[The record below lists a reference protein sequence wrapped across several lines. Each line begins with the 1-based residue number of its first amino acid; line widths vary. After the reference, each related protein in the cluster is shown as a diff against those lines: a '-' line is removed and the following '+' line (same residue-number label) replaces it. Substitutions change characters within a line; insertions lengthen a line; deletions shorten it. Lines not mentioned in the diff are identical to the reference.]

1 MSFYFLMAFEDQILN
16 YGYKAVKSLNE
27 IGAFSYNE
35 SSQDENGSNNIPISR
50 NIEELQKKL
59 TSPESDIDT
68 ELCDAVLEKL
78 SNIDIKNLSWKD
90 PIASQWPKNQY
101 IPKIGDEI
109 NIKCVQFS
117 NEYVQNNELSNP
129 PEKFFHDSSWKES
142 LFRQKQVI
150 DDILRVLNEIW
161 NNPIYS
167 MNGDNLKILNEGT
180 YFVDVINPILK
191 ATLKGI
197 DCYNTYLTV
206 AEMQS
211 IASQFR
217 KNNFSDYSQIGNK
230 SDTMFALFY
239 KKKYELLYIESSRV
253 YCTIRKTKDDYLKL
267 WHYCNDGIS
276 WIYNSCLPPKNQFWT
291 TIRLNVL
298 MKDSNDINHY
308 FTLYES
314 EIPLTSCEEYLNC
327 EYFTINKRIKNNSS
341 NTVSTPKKKKKRKN
355 KK

>member
-1 MSFYFLMAFEDQILN
+1 M
-16 YGYKAVKSLNE
+16 
-27 IGAFSYNE
+27 

-90 PIASQWPKNQY
+90 LIASQVL
-101 IPKIGDEI
+101 DE
-109 NIKCVQFS
+109 NSLLIKSLNGVFAI
-117 NEYVQNNELSNP
+117 
-129 PEKFFHDSSWKES
+129 ES
-142 LFRQKQVI
+142 
-150 DDILRVLNEIW
+150 NEIW

-167 MNGDNLKILNEGT
+167 MNEDNLKILNEGT
-180 YFVDVINPILK
+180 YFVDVINPILR
-191 ATLKGI
+191 ATLKEI

-211 IASQFR
+211 VASQFR

-230 SDTMFALFY
+230 PDAMFALFY

-267 WHYCNDGIS
+267 WRY
-276 WIYNSCLPPKNQFWT
+276 WT

-298 MKDSNDINHY
+298 MKDSNDINRY

-314 EIPLTSCEEYLNC
+314 EIPLTPCEGNV
-327 EYFTINKRIKNNSS
+327 I
-341 NTVSTPKKKKKRKN
+341 VTPKFIKF
-355 KK
+355 

>member
-1 MSFYFLMAFEDQILN
+1 MVEYVGNFLLSAKLCTISEYTILN
-16 YGYKAVKSLNE
+16 YGYEAVKSLNE

-90 PIASQWPKNQY
+90 LIASQVL
-101 IPKIGDEI
+101 DE
-109 NIKCVQFS
+109 NSLLIKSLNGVFAI
-117 NEYVQNNELSNP
+117 
-129 PEKFFHDSSWKES
+129 ES
-142 LFRQKQVI
+142 
-150 DDILRVLNEIW
+150 NEIW

-167 MNGDNLKILNEGT
+167 MNEDNLKILNEGT
-180 YFVDVINPILK
+180 YFVDVINPILR
-191 ATLKGI
+191 ATLKEI

-211 IASQFR
+211 VASQFR

-230 SDTMFALFY
+230 PDAMFALFY

-267 WHYCNDGIS
+267 WRYCNNRIS
-276 WIYNSCLPPKNQFWT
+276 WIYNSCLPPKNQFCLLGVQIYGWT

-298 MKDSNDINHY
+298 MKDSNDINRY

-314 EIPLTSCEEYLNC
+314 EIPLTPCEGNV
-327 EYFTINKRIKNNSS
+327 I
-341 NTVSTPKKKKKRKN
+341 VTPKFIKF
-355 KK
+355 